1 MRTVSLITLSI
12 IICACSANKKNLP
25 DGIEIIPVEVD
36 KVSQDASSFLEKIEI
51 VPLETNDSSIFH
63 RCNKVIYDQSSD
75 LFAIYTSDQIVFT
88 FSGNGQYIANSKK
101 MKGQGPEDYVMVL
114 DINFNPYL
122 KGIDLLN
129 PYGTIYTYSPTFELL
144 AKRKFKP
151 EFPLEYLMALDAENY
166 IFTNAYLWTD
176 QEVSFVNLKTQQ
188 ATIANYEGTIS
199 GNTMSHSCFYHIGED
214 FYFVPSDLNYY
225 FYRIDTKE
233 KKLEPVMYLD
243 FGDAEVKAEGLP
255 GRAGGKRTDSDE
267 ERREITEDAT
277 ERNRY
282 LKYSTNMLLPL
293 LKFFNDDYVYV
304 YLAKT
309 DRGYGSH
316 FMYNRKQKKGFL
328 IKEGEPFIMYP
339 CFGIVDNALL
349 SICEPDFVHRVVD
362 RKLMS
367 SEEIRKMEALKED
380 DNPVIL
386 KYYLKR

>member
-12 IICACSANKKNLP
+12 LICACSANKKNLP

-129 PYGTIYTYSPTFELL
+129 PYVTIYTYSPTFELL

-166 IFTNAYLWTD
+166 I
-176 QEVSFVNLKTQQ
+176 
-188 ATIANYEGTIS
+188 
-199 GNTMSHSCFYHIGED
+199 
-214 FYFVPSDLNYY
+214 
-225 FYRIDTKE
+225 
-233 KKLEPVMYLD
+233 
-243 FGDAEVKAEGLP
+243 
-255 GRAGGKRTDSDE
+255 
-267 ERREITEDAT
+267 
-277 ERNRY
+277 
-282 LKYSTNMLLPL
+282 
-293 LKFFNDDYVYV
+293 
-304 YLAKT
+304 
-309 DRGYGSH
+309 
-316 FMYNRKQKKGFL
+316 
-328 IKEGEPFIMYP
+328 
-339 CFGIVDNALL
+339 
-349 SICEPDFVHRVVD
+349 
-362 RKLMS
+362 
-367 SEEIRKMEALKED
+367 
-380 DNPVIL
+380 
-386 KYYLKR
+386 